1 MSARYVVE
9 VVCYGSIATLGKVLD
24 KQENRYI
31 CSCGKVDD
39 AQAIAKSM
47 NVSNSWEP
55 ILMSSEEKANDY

>member
-1 MSARYVVE
+1 MESRYSVE
-9 VVCYGSIATLGKVLD
+9 TISYGSTRLYKVHDRKESRNICTTSTLT
-24 KQENRYI
+24 
-31 CSCGKVDD
+31 D